1 MYGDK
6 VQVKWQGGVVGV
18 STGVHVAQQPVAELR
33 EVGVPTRA
41 PGPALGV

>member
-6 VQVKWQGGVVGV
+6 VEVEGQGGVVGV
-18 STGVHVAQQPVAELR
+18 GAGGHVVQQPVAEHG

-41 PGPALGV
+41 SGPALGV